1 MTTTQPPLATGRTG
15 APQRS
20 VEHSITINA
29 PAEEVYRLIAEVENW
44 PRLFPPTIYV
54 DRVDGDT
61 DELGR
66 QHERIRIWASANGEP
81 KSWTSRRMLVPHER
95 RIEFRQEVSAPPVGA
110 MGGTWIVEQ
119 AADDTA
125 SCQVRLL
132 HDYSAVDD
140 DPEKLAWIDAAVDRN
155 SESELAALKANVEI
169 GVSSA
174 EAAELVLSF
183 ADTMQI
189 AGRAG
194 DVYDFLNEAQLWQ
207 ERLPHV
213 ARVAL
218 AQPAPDLQILE
229 MDTRTKDGSMHTTKS
244 IRVCLPD
251 SRIAYKQ
258 ITLPALMAVHTGY
271 WEIVDN
277 GDGTVSATSQ
287 HTVVLKP
294 EAISAVLGEQAD
306 VARAREFVHTALSG
320 NSTATLGH
328 AKRYAE
334 AASATPRQA

>member
-1 MTTTQPPLATGRTG
+1 MTTTQPPLATGPTL
-15 APQRS
+15 APQRI

-44 PRLFPPTIYV
+44 PRIFPPTVYV
-54 DRVDGDT
+54 TRVQDSI

-66 QHERIRIWASANGEP
+66 QHEQIRIWASANGEP
-81 KSWTSRRMLVPHER
+81 KSWTSRRTLSPRDR

-110 MGGTWIVEQ
+110 MGGSWIVEQ
-119 AADDTA
+119 PAGDAT
-125 SCQVRLL
+125 SCRVRLL
-132 HDYSAVDD
+132 HDYRAVDD

-169 GVSSA
+169 GATSSESA
-174 EAAELVLSF
+174 ELMFSF
-183 ADTMQI
+183 ADTVDI
-189 AGRAG
+189 AGRAE
-194 DVYDFLNEAQLWQ
+194 DVYDFLNDAQLWQ

-218 AQPAPDLQILE
+218 DQPAPDLQVLE

-244 IRVCLPD
+244 IRVCLAG
-251 SRIAYKQ
+251 SLIAYKQ
-258 ITLPALMAVHTGY
+258 ITLPALMNVHTGY
-271 WEIVDN
+271 WEIVDH

-306 VARAREFVHTALSG
+306 IAQARAFVQAALSG
-320 NSTATLGH
+320 NSTATLGY
-328 AKRYAE
+328 AKKYAE
-334 AASATPRQA
+334 AASAAPRQD